1 MRYIFLYILAEN
13 ITSIIA
19 VTLRKNSVYNYID
32 KIGKKGYKLDY
43 EKFCEITKDKKIGD
57 HKLKTIIS
65 FMIPGINIINCVI
78 KNHIE
83 IKKINKELEDNNAF
97 IPMDENEIEYYNT
110 IKEKQS
116 KVQYLLMCD
125 ELTKTFNDITEKA
138 LLYLTDAKVLL
149 EKNIVQLYYDKLPII
164 SYSLEEVKQLS
175 DSINSHYKL
184 GKMND
189 INTAIIGL
197 PEECTINSA
206 IVKNDDKILEMD
218 YQEVNE
224 DEYVNKKFVI
234 YPFNIDFEESQELKD
249 CYQKIIDKR
258 DNKVTNNNQVVYNI
272 YYNDERPYTSV
283 KKKVK

>member
-1 MRYIFLYILAEN
+1 MNFVWIYILVEN
-13 ITSIIA
+13 ITACISFS
-19 VTLRKNSVYNYID
+19 LRKNVVNKYIE
-32 KIGKKGYKLDY
+32 KIGDKGYKVDFD
-43 EKFCEITKDKKIGD
+43 KFVEVTENKKIGD
-57 HKLKTIIS
+57 QNLKTIIS
-65 FMIPGINIINCVI
+65 FAIPGINIINCMI
-78 KNHIE
+78 KNHKE
-83 IKKINKELEDNNAF
+83 IKKINKELEENNAF
-97 IPMDENEIEYYNT
+97 IPMNEFEKEQYN
-110 IKEKQS
+110 KLPDKNS
-116 KVQYLLMCD
+116 KVQFVMVCEKLSQEIID
-125 ELTKTFNDITEKA
+125 AFQKTI
-138 LLYLTDAKVLL
+138 LYMADPNYLL

-234 YPFNIDFEESQELKD
+234 YPFNIDFNESQELKE

-258 DNKVTNNNQVVYNI
+258 DNKTTNGKSIVYNT
-272 YYNDERPYTSV
+272 YYNDDSVYTYV